1 MLSNRS
7 ELLWYYLFHSVHS
20 EGTNGYITLVI
31 FQRKTYLRVKK
42 GWEKYILGKIVC
54 KPGLFGV
61 MVAMRLESNGIH
73 SKSNTQSI
81 YQKKQPIS

>member
-7 ELLWYYLFHSVHS
+7 ELLWYYLFHSVHTA
-20 EGTNGYITLVI
+20 GTYGYITLVI

-42 GWEKYILGKIVC
+42 EWEKYILGKIMC

-61 MVAMRLESNGIH
+61 MVATHLRSLTFSLKVLILITCG
-73 SKSNTQSI
+73 KSA
-81 YQKKQPIS
+81 